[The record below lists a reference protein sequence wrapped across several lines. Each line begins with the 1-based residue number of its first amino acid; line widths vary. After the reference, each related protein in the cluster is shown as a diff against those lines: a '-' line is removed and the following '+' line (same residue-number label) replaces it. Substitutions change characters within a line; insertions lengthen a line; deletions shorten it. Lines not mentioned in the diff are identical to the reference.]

1 MCASTITCIVLMI
14 SEFIASP
21 YQSHYLV
28 IVRRSFTEGAVAGL
42 SFGDS
47 AFSVHDNT

>member
-1 MCASTITCIVLMI
+1 MI

-21 YQSHYLV
+21 YQLHYLV